1 MQSDLTAKSHIMTNA
16 RFTRLLHSFKIKVD
30 FMVAE
35 INLIYF
41 IMQNNMGITVNDETK
56 YVTN

>member
-16 RFTRLLHSFKIKVD
+16 RFTRLLYSFKIKVD